1 MFQIDYKIFLFLKAT
16 GSKRHKDIRKHCSR
30 CKQHEMAEHKADTFN
45 MFKSLVKHFPE
56 YNEVLSLEIVQQ
68 GEDHDH
74 NNISK
79 SKQNA

>member
-1 MFQIDYKIFLFLKAT
+1 
-16 GSKRHKDIRKHCSR
+16 
-30 CKQHEMAEHKADTFN
+30 MAEHKADTFN

-74 NNISK
+74 NNSSK
-79 SKQNA
+79 NKQKA